1 MQLVFSPETWQKNIN
16 QLISIHS
23 NMRYPKNMA
32 IDVYF
37 WENSSIQQ
45 DLMVWPW
52 KFCDNFGAD
61 NYSASDTKFHIN
73 SCDTVL

>member
-1 MQLVFSPETWQKNIN
+1 
-16 QLISIHS
+16 
-23 NMRYPKNMA
+23 MRYPKNMA